1 MGDTITDAARPA
13 AEALAGY
20 RTVTPM
26 VFCGI
31 YPADGADYDA
41 LKDAVLVNGATSF
54 MIGLSMAFAAYLSM
68 AQIPAMMGEWL
79 LSVSSSPVVTLMI
92 INVFLLIIGCFVD
105 NIAAV
110 IILTPILLPV
120 VTQLGIDPVH
130 FGLIMT
136 VNLAVGFITPPY
148 GINLFV
154 GSAVSG
160 ESIEDISRE
169 VMPLIAVMIL
179 CLLLFTYVPQTSMA
193 LVEMFRHH

>member
-1 MGDTITDAARPA
+1 MVAVVYSVFIGKFV
-13 AEALAGY
+13 Y
-20 RTVTPM
+20 RELDFKTL
-26 VFCGI
+26 
-31 YPADGADYDA
+31 YDA

-79 LSVSSSPVVTLMI
+79 LSISSSPVTTLMI

-193 LVEMFRHH
+193 LVELFRHH